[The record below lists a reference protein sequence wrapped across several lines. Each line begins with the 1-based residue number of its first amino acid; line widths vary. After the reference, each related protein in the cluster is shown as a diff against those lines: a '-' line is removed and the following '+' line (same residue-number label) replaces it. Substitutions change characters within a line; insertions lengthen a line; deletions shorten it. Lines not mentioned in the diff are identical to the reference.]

1 MSVHHA
7 RKNMKDKNRFSV
19 LLKHLTSMANL
30 KNYALAKSLQYD
42 ESYISK
48 WISGK
53 LLPSDKNH
61 ELILQAISEC
71 IIQSLTPETIPVFLK
86 EYQVR
91 DITDL
96 QAAVYEHLES
106 EYNYVKELQTSTGS
120 EVASKIFYYPE
131 LTLDQFIFKMKHPS
145 LRKVDSVN
153 CHAMVD
159 ILNIDTNYQ
168 MLIAEMNGLHN
179 DRKLVL
185 PGVHF
190 SLMLDLEHTDLSN
203 SKIAVFLIDLLSN
216 LANIDFNLYY
226 GTQAEKKLI
235 FSVKDIYSISGMLMD
250 QNHCLSVTT
259 IEDETLS
266 SELYHKLKSLCNK
279 ESLLIRKTSIEAM
292 IRSHEYEHAL
302 FAQNPACLLAHF
314 TEHFLPD
321 DLHEELLE
329 TFEPVLDQADPNTLR
344 HLHSLTKQL
353 LSSAP
358 IKILFYA
365 SVFNDFAISGEM
377 DFYGCRV
384 QLTPKQRLVL
394 MNYID
399 RLYHNNH
406 NFDVRVLPDGV
417 LSDYQHIP
425 RPSVIFAD
433 TFCSLRLKRNTPD
446 YGICVTNK
454 FFLNEIFSDF
464 YYETWNSDSL
474 IKADSLISHSIL
486 SLEILISEV

>member
-1 MSVHHA
+1 M
-7 RKNMKDKNRFSV
+7 
-19 LLKHLTSMANL
+19 
-30 KNYALAKSLQYD
+30 
-42 ESYISK
+42 
-48 WISGK
+48 
-53 LLPSDKNH
+53 
-61 ELILQAISEC
+61 
-71 IIQSLTPETIPVFLK
+71 
-86 EYQVR
+86 
-91 DITDL
+91 
-96 QAAVYEHLES
+96 
-106 EYNYVKELQTSTGS
+106 
-120 EVASKIFYYPE
+120 
-131 LTLDQFIFKMKHPS
+131 
-145 LRKVDSVN
+145 
-153 CHAMVD
+153 
-159 ILNIDTNYQ
+159 
-168 MLIAEMNGLHN
+168 
-179 DRKLVL
+179 
-185 PGVHF
+185 
-190 SLMLDLEHTDLSN
+190 
-203 SKIAVFLIDLLSN
+203 FLIDLLSN

-266 SELYHKLKSLCNK
+266 SELYHKLKFLCNK

-406 NFDVRVLPDGV
+406 NFDIRVLPDGV

-454 FFLNEIFSDF
+454 LFLNEIFSDF

-474 IKADSLISHSIL
+474 IKVDSLISHSIL

>member
-1 MSVHHA
+1 MSIHHA

-71 IIQSLTPETIPVFLK
+71 IVQSLTPETIPVFLK

-190 SLMLDLEHTDLSN
+190 PLCWIWN
-203 SKIAVFLIDLLSN
+203 
-216 LANIDFNLYY
+216 
-226 GTQAEKKLI
+226 TQI
-235 FSVKDIYSISGMLMD
+235 
-250 QNHCLSVTT
+250 
-259 IEDETLS
+259 
-266 SELYHKLKSLCNK
+266 
-279 ESLLIRKTSIEAM
+279 
-292 IRSHEYEHAL
+292 
-302 FAQNPACLLAHF
+302 
-314 TEHFLPD
+314 
-321 DLHEELLE
+321 
-329 TFEPVLDQADPNTLR
+329 
-344 HLHSLTKQL
+344 
-353 LSSAP
+353 
-358 IKILFYA
+358 
-365 SVFNDFAISGEM
+365 
-377 DFYGCRV
+377 
-384 QLTPKQRLVL
+384 
-394 MNYID
+394 
-399 RLYHNNH
+399 
-406 NFDVRVLPDGV
+406 
-417 LSDYQHIP
+417 
-425 RPSVIFAD
+425 
-433 TFCSLRLKRNTPD
+433 
-446 YGICVTNK
+446 
-454 FFLNEIFSDF
+454 
-464 YYETWNSDSL
+464 
-474 IKADSLISHSIL
+474 
-486 SLEILISEV
+486 

>member
-71 IIQSLTPETIPVFLK
+71 IVQSLTPETIPVFLK
-86 EYQVR
+86 EYQVK
-91 DITDL
+91 DTTDL
-96 QAAVYEHLES
+96 QAALYEHLES

-292 IRSHEYEHAL
+292 IRSHEYEH
-302 FAQNPACLLAHF
+302 
-314 TEHFLPD
+314 
-321 DLHEELLE
+321 
-329 TFEPVLDQADPNTLR
+329 TLR

-406 NFDVRVLPDGV
+406 NFDIRVLPDGV

-454 FFLNEIFSDF
+454 LFLNEIFSDF